1 MAVLLYVD
9 FIMTKV
15 QMLHVTKSLDTS
27 QNMAVN
33 LAGSIGTSV
42 NIVEV
47 RLQGNSDPDK
57 INGLRNYLPAPNPW
71 P

>member
-9 FIMTKV
+9 FIVTKV

-42 NIVEV
+42 NIVGV
-47 RLQGNSDPDK
+47 RQQGK
-57 INGLRNYLPAPNPW
+57 W
-71 P
+71 